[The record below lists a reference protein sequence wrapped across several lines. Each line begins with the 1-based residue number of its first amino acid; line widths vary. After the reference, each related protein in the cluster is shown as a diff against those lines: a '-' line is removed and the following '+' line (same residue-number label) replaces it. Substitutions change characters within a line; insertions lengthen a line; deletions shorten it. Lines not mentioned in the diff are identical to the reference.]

1 MTAGAL
7 WNTLFRG
14 TLAHPARHGQFPD
27 LPMAVDEYRR
37 KRHVER
43 TAEPFGGPKA
53 SEGTGPQRAGMFVV
67 QKHLARRLHYD
78 FRLEMEGVLR
88 SWAVPRGPSLNPAE
102 RRLAVTVEDHPLEY
116 ADFEGVIP
124 PGNYGAGSVIVW
136 DRGRY
141 SVIDP
146 PDTDAADAV
155 RRGKLD
161 IELRGYK
168 LRGAYTL
175 VRTHLKSSGAQA
187 SENWLLIKKRDQ
199 YASGEDVTATHPR
212 SVLSGLTVDEMRE
225 AGELAKQVIAD
236 LKRAHAPRLSG
247 RLEAKKFPLSLARL
261 VREPF
266 DSDKWLFEIKYDGVR
281 ALAIRDRRAVALY
294 ARSGAVITERYP
306 EIALAF
312 DALPY
317 ERFVMD
323 GEIVALDDK
332 GRPDFQALQRRMHV
346 SDASAA
352 RRLSL
357 SIPAYDF
364 VFDLLAFDDFDLR
377 PLALETRK
385 SILARLI
392 RGEGPVRYCDHVTG
406 KGKAFFR
413 AVSKARLE
421 GMMAKRRESP
431 YRGARSSD
439 WLKIKCPLVRRF
451 VIGGWTDPAGSR
463 THFGALLLGLY
474 DPNGELRFVGKVGT
488 GFSAGTLEELYRLMR
503 ERTRKTSPFAK
514 PRASEAPIPSRAHF
528 CAPEMVCEV
537 RFAEVTN
544 DNSVRHPS
552 FLRLLPGAA
561 PEQCRYEHPFGARGA
576 LEAKPPV
583 PETPARA
590 AAPARKPAVV
600 EITNADKVF
609 WPAEGYTKG
618 ALVAYYR
625 SIARWMLPYLKDRPV
640 MVVRYPDGI
649 EGKSFFQ
656 KDAPEYVPE
665 WIRTE
670 RIYSEDSGREIAF
683 FILESAEALAYVANL
698 GAIALH
704 MWSSRVGQLERPDWL
719 LFDIDP
725 KGSTTANAVRVARQ
739 VIAVL
744 AKLKLRA
751 VVKTSGQAGI
761 HVFAGLKPIYTYAQA
776 RNFAELVARLVVH
789 RIPELATINRDVA
802 SRKGRVY
809 IDYLQLGY
817 GKTIAAP
824 YTVRPVPGA
833 RVSAPL
839 RAKELRVSLDPGRFT
854 IKTMARR
861 MARMKQDPFIG
872 ALEDRQ
878 ALEPALALLEKELG
892 RAKLVS

>member
-1 MTAGAL
+1 
-7 WNTLFRG
+7 
-14 TLAHPARHGQFPD
+14 
-27 LPMAVDEYRR
+27 MAVDEYRR
-37 KRHVER
+37 KRHVDR
-43 TAEPFGGPKA
+43 TPEPFGGAKA
-53 SEGTGPQRAGMFVV
+53 SEATRHARAGMFVV

-78 FRLEMEGVLR
+78 LRLEMEGVLR
-88 SWAVPRGPSLNPAE
+88 SWAIPKGPSLNPAE
-102 RRLAVTVEDHPLEY
+102 RRLAVMVEDHPLEY

-141 SVIDP
+141 SVVDP
-146 PDTDAADAV
+146 PDSDAADAV
-155 RRGKLD
+155 RKGKLD

-187 SENWLLIKKRDQ
+187 KENWLLIKKRDEH
-199 YASGEDVTATHPR
+199 AIGEDVTETHPG
-212 SVLSGLTVDEMRE
+212 SVLSGFTVDEMRE
-225 AGELAKQVIAD
+225 AGQVAKQAAAD
-236 LKRAHAPRLSG
+236 LRRAHAPGLSA
-247 RLEAKKFPLSLARL
+247 RLEMKGFPLSLARL
-261 VREPF
+261 GREPF
-266 DSDKWLFEIKYDGVR
+266 DSAKWLYETKYDGVR
-281 ALAIRDRRAVALY
+281 ALAIRDRGPVRLY

-317 ERFVMD
+317 ERFAMD
-323 GEIVALDDK
+323 GEIVALDEK

-346 SDASAA
+346 RDASAA

-357 SIPAYDF
+357 ATPAYDF
-364 VFDLLAFDDFDLR
+364 VFDLLAFDEFDLR
-377 PLALETRK
+377 PLALDTRK

-392 RGEGPVRYCDHVTG
+392 RGEGPLRYCDHVRTSG
-406 KGKAFFR
+406 RAFFR
-413 AVSKARLE
+413 AVSDAGLE

-451 VIGGWTDPAGSR
+451 VIGGWTNPAGSR
-463 THFGALLLGLY
+463 THFSALLLGLH
-474 DPNGELRFVGKVGT
+474 DANGELRFVGKVGT
-488 GFSAGTLEELYRLMR
+488 GFSGDTLRELHRLMR
-503 ERTRKTSPFAK
+503 ERARKTSPFAK
-514 PRASEAPIPSRAHF
+514 PSASEAPIPPRARF
-528 CAPEMVCEV
+528 CAPELVCEV

-552 FLRLLPGAA
+552 FLRPLPEADPA
-561 PEQCRYEHPFGARGA
+561 QCRYEHPFGAATA
-576 LEAKPPV
+576 LEAKPLG
-583 PETPARA
+583 PEAPARA
-590 AAPARKPAVV
+590 AAPRKPAVV

-609 WPAEGYTKG
+609 WPAERYTKG
-618 ALVAYYR
+618 DLVAYYR
-625 SIARWMLPYLKDRPV
+625 SIAPRILPYLKDRPV

-698 GAIALH
+698 GAIPLH
-704 MWSSRVGQLERPDWL
+704 VWSSRVGQLERPDWL

-725 KGSTTANAVRVARQ
+725 KGSTTANAVRVARE

-744 AKLKLRA
+744 EKLRLKA

-761 HVFAGLKPIYTYAQA
+761 HVFVGLKPIYTYAQA
-776 RNFAELVARLVVH
+776 RNFSELVARLVVH
-789 RIPELATINRDVA
+789 RIPELATINRDIA

-809 IDYLQLGY
+809 IDYVQLGY

-824 YTVRPVPGA
+824 LAVRPVPGA
-833 RVSAPL
+833 WVSAPL
-839 RAKELRVSLDPGRFT
+839 QARELRVSLDPGAFT

-861 MARMKQDPFIG
+861 MARMKHDPFIG

-878 ALEPALALLEKELG
+878 ALEPALALLEKEIG

>member
-1 MTAGAL
+1 
-7 WNTLFRG
+7 
-14 TLAHPARHGQFPD
+14 
-27 LPMAVDEYRR
+27 MAVDEYRR
-37 KRHVER
+37 KRRVER
-43 TAEPFGGPKA
+43 TPEPFGGVKA
-53 SEGTGPQRAGMFVV
+53 SEADRLAQAGMFVV

-88 SWAVPRGPSLNPAE
+88 SWAVPKGPSLNPAE
-102 RRLAVTVEDHPLEY
+102 RRLAVMVEDHPLEY
-116 ADFEGVIP
+116 ANFEGAIP
-124 PGNYGAGSVIVW
+124 PGNYGAGPVIVW

-141 SVIDP
+141 LVIDP
-146 PDTDAADAV
+146 PDMDAAEAV
-155 RRGKLD
+155 RNGKLAL
-161 IELRGYK
+161 ELRGYK

-175 VRTHLKSSGAQA
+175 VRTHLKSSGSQA
-187 SENWLLIKKRDQ
+187 KENWLLIKNRDE
-199 YASGEDVTATHPR
+199 YATGEDLTDTHPR
-212 SVLSGLTVDEMRE
+212 SVLSGFTVDEMRDP
-225 AGELAKQVIAD
+225 GQVAKQAAAEF
-236 LKRAHAPRLSG
+236 KRIHAPRLSD
-247 RLEAKKFPLSLARL
+247 RLETKNFPLSLARL
-261 VREPF
+261 VREAF
-266 DSDKWLFEIKYDGVR
+266 DSTKWLFEIKYDGVR
-281 ALAIRDRRAVALY
+281 VLAIRDRGPVRLY
-294 ARSGAVITERYP
+294 ARSGAVITECYP

-346 SDASAA
+346 RDTLAA

-357 SIPAYDF
+357 STPAYDF

-377 PLALETRK
+377 PLPLDTRK

-392 RGEGPVRYCDHVTG
+392 RGEGPVRYCDDVRTS
-406 KGKAFFR
+406 GKAFYR
-413 AVSKARLE
+413 AVSEAGLE

-463 THFGALLLGLY
+463 SCFGALLLGLY
-474 DPNGELRFVGKVGT
+474 DANGELRFVGKVGS
-488 GFSAGTLEELYRLMR
+488 GFSGDSLRNLHRLMH
-503 ERTRKTSPFAK
+503 ERARKASPFAS
-514 PRASEAPIPSRAHF
+514 PRPSESPIPRRAHF
-528 CAPEMVCEV
+528 CAPELVCEV

-552 FLRLLPGAA
+552 FLKLVPKADPGR
-561 PEQCRYEHPFGARGA
+561 CRYEHPFGVGVAE
-576 LEAKPPV
+576 LEAQPLAPEV
-583 PETPARA
+583 PERRA
-590 AAPARKPAVV
+590 APRKPAVV
-600 EITNADKVF
+600 AITNADKVF
-609 WPAEGYTKG
+609 WPAERYTKG
-618 ALVAYYR
+618 DLVAYYR
-625 SIARWMLPYLKDRPV
+625 SIAPWMLPYLKDRPV
-640 MVVRYPDGI
+640 MLVRYPDGI
-649 EGKSFFQ
+649 EGKRFVQ
-656 KDAPEYVPE
+656 KDAPDYVPG

-670 RIYSEDSGREIAF
+670 RIYSEDSGREISF

-704 MWSSRVGQLERPDWL
+704 VWSSRVGQLERPDWL

-725 KGSTTANAVRVARQ
+725 KGATMAGAVRVAREI
-739 VIAVL
+739 IAVSE
-744 AKLKLRA
+744 KLKLRT

-761 HVFAGLKPIYTYAQA
+761 HVFVGLKPIYTYAQA
-776 RNFAELVARLVVH
+776 RNFSELVARLVVR

-809 IDYLQLGY
+809 IDYVQLGY

-833 RVSAPL
+833 WVSAPL
-839 RAKELRVSLDPGRFT
+839 QAKELKASLDPGAFT

-861 MARMKQDPFIG
+861 VARMRRDPFLG
-872 ALEDRQ
+872 ALQERQ
-878 ALEPALALLEKELG
+878 ALEPALAVLEKELG